1 MKINKLEIIVC
12 IIVFIIG
19 IIFIKNITNNEINS
33 EVLIE
38 NISNTYISELEKKE
52 VNMIKVHVA
61 GAVQNPGIISIEEGS
76 RLADAIEKAGGFTD
90 DADTSNLNFAYV
102 IQDGEKIYIYNEDES
117 KEIEEK
123 GIVIED
129 SKVETKEQKININN
143 ATKEELETI
152 SGIGP
157 ALAERII
164 EYRNKNGKFK
174 SIEDLK
180 NVSGIGDKK
189 FENIRNKIKV

>member
-1 MKINKLEIIVC
+1 MKIKKIEIIIC
-12 IIVFIIG
+12 IIVFIVG
-19 IIFIKNITNNEINS
+19 IIFIKNITNNENNS

-38 NISNTYISELEKKE
+38 NMSNTYITELEKKE

-76 RLADAIEKAGGFTD
+76 RLVDAIEKAGGFTE

-102 IQDGEKIYIYNEDES
+102 IQDGEKIYIYNEDEA

-123 GIVIED
+123 GIAIDD
-129 SKVETKEQKININN
+129 SNVETKEQKVNVNT

-152 SGIGP
+152 PGIGP

-174 SIEDLK
+174 SVEELK

-189 FENIRNKIKV
+189 FENIKEKVRV

>member
-1 MKINKLEIIVC
+1 MKINKLEIIIC
-12 IIVFIIG
+12 IIVLIIG
-19 IIFIKNITNNEINS
+19 IIFIKNIKNNEINS

-52 VNMIKVHVA
+52 VNMIKVHMA
-61 GAVQNPGIISIEEGS
+61 GAVKNPGIISIEEGS
-76 RLADAIEKAGGFTD
+76 RLADAIEKAGGFTE

-102 IQDGEKIYIYNEDES
+102 IQDGEKIYIYNEEES

-129 SKVETKEQKININN
+129 SKVKTKEQKININT

-152 SGIGP
+152 PGIGP

-180 NVSGIGDKK
+180 NVSGIGDKLFESLK
-189 FENIRNKIKV
+189 ENITV

>member
-1 MKINKLEIIVC
+1 MKINKLEIIIC
-12 IIVFIIG
+12 IIVLIIG
-19 IIFIKNITNNEINS
+19 IIFIKNIKNNEINS

-38 NISNTYISELEKKE
+38 NISNTYTSELEKKE
-52 VNMIKVHVA
+52 VNMIKVHMA
-61 GAVQNPGIISIEEGS
+61 GAVKNPGIISIEEGS
-76 RLADAIEKAGGFTD
+76 RLADAIEKAGGFTE
-90 DADTSNLNFAYV
+90 DADTSNLNFAYA

-129 SKVETKEQKININN
+129 SKVETKEQKININT
-143 ATKEELETI
+143 AKKEELETI
-152 SGIGP
+152 PGIGP

-189 FENIRNKIKV
+189 FENIKEKIRV

>member
-1 MKINKLEIIVC
+1 MKINKLEIIIC
-12 IIVFIIG
+12 IIVLIIG
-19 IIFIKNITNNEINS
+19 IIFIKNIKNNEINS

-38 NISNTYISELEKKE
+38 NISNTYTSELEKKE
-52 VNMIKVHVA
+52 VNMIKVHIA
-61 GAVQNPGIISIEEGS
+61 GAVKNPGIISTEEGS
-76 RLADAIEKAGGFTD
+76 RLADAIEKAGGFTE

-129 SKVETKEQKININN
+129 SKVETKEKKININT

-152 SGIGP
+152 PGIGP

-189 FENIRNKIKV
+189 FENIKEKIRV